1 MQLESSKTSV
11 QKNQQQVFDFLCNV
25 ENYEQLMPESIQ
37 KFELL
42 NDKAFV
48 FQLKGMPEIALEIK
62 DTQAPEKVI
71 LGAKSD
77 KVPFGLTANID
88 SVSNEESE
96 VQLFFEGEFNAMM
109 AMMIKK
115 PIQKFIDTL
124 SENIQK
130 EA

>member
-1 MQLESSKTSV
+1 MHLESSKTSV
-11 QKNQQQVFDFLCNV
+11 AKSQQQVFDFLSKV
-25 ENYEQLMPESIQ
+25 GNYEQLMPESIE

-42 NDKAFV
+42 NPTAFL

-62 DTQAPEKVI
+62 ETNAPDNII
-71 LGAKSD
+71 LGSKSD
-77 KVPFGLTANID
+77 KISFGLTVKISA
-88 SVSNEESE
+88 VSENESA

-124 SENIQK
+124 SENVP
-130 EA
+130 ANC